1 MKINFTLSQ
10 PGEAGTI
17 QDRDKSAGKVAET
30 QSVFLRDCVC
40 LYPNFNVPLLIVIA
54 FRELFLVGRKFS
66 FFIFLCVIFAPLR
79 RCSGQALRLCVIFF
93 LWGGELILSGIL
105 VEEADEL
112 KGAFLKF
119 PDLELVEETMKE
131 ERIGVLL
138 KKSI

>member
-1 MKINFTLSQ
+1 MSLSYFNL
-10 PGEAGTI
+10 AVLK
-17 QDRDKSAGKVAET
+17 DRIH
-30 QSVFLRDCVC
+30 R
-40 LYPNFNVPLLIVIA
+40 LL
-54 FRELFLVGRKFS
+54 LVWKK
-66 FFIFLCVIFAPLR
+66 IFLFYSSLRHLCAPSALP
-79 RCSGQALRLCVIFF
+79 GQASRLCVIFF

-105 VEEADEL
+105 VEEADEW